1 MSSTQE
7 ILIRFSFYYSL
18 EEKGAEGAECVVV
31 ASFVW
36 VLGKRRLC
44 LCIFYYENFV
54 AFILCYCAP
63 FDFMQDQELALLKAA
78 VFASMKEVSE
88 ICTYFSVTMM
98 IV

>member
-1 MSSTQE
+1 MM
-7 ILIRFSFYYSL
+7 
-18 EEKGAEGAECVVV
+18 
-31 ASFVW
+31 ASFVC

-88 ICTYFSVTMM
+88 ICTYFSVIMM
-98 IV
+98 VV